1 MITIQVKYQDGEEKF
16 QSCKQKKK
24 KEKWIFPKVE
34 KKNGTN
40 YESFNQ
46 MKKRK

>member
-24 KEKWIFPKVE
+24 KGKVDFPKSG
-34 KKNGTN
+34 K
-40 YESFNQ
+40 
-46 MKKRK
+46 KKRNKL